1 MKMTCGGCGAQLR
14 LRPTSCP
21 LCGEELKQ
29 REVARFEAVHLEA
42 VDDPESYRSNVRALR
57 DELKRLRHGEAEAV

>member
-1 MKMTCGGCGAQLR
+1 MTCGGCGAQLR

-29 REVARFEAVHLEA
+29 REVARFEAA
-42 VDDPESYRSNVRALR
+42 DDPEDYRSNVRALR
-57 DELKRLRHGEAEAV
+57 DELMRLRHGEAEAV